1 MPTPRGVYAGVA
13 AATVMGQFGI
23 IFAPF
28 LLPFAMAHLGV
39 ENLVASR
46 LITCE
51 LLVYL
56 VTALVTSSPS
66 RFSARPVAVIG
77 CALYAAGSFATAM
90 APGVELFLLARL
102 FCGIGGGMA
111 LVAANRATASHHNYD
126 RLLAVALV
134 TVIVVAVGSLLL
146 VPTIFE
152 QSGASAA
159 YIALGSLAAVA
170 AAISFGVRRGNRIV
184 GRPHGLR
191 FGAAAW
197 LLVGA
202 YFLSRL
208 SDAALWPYIE
218 TFGGR
223 VGFGPSAVGV
233 ILAGTTLLSVAA
245 LVFALRIKVFGGI
258 VALFLG
264 TLLAKA
270 AVPLIM
276 LLSPD
281 QPSYVV
287 AQIILAATVVLA
299 GQLFLTRLSLIDSG
313 GRLAGFGSTAGIAA
327 DTGGLPVTAE
337 VFAAGSFAG
346 VAALSAG
353 IGVLALVIC
362 AIAFASHVRI
372 ARAGGGA

>member
-1 MPTPRGVYAGVA
+1 MPTPRSVYAGVA

-28 LLPFAMAHLGV
+28 LLPFAMAHLGI

-46 LITCE
+46 LIAGE

-56 VTALVTSSPS
+56 VTALVTSSPA
-66 RFSARPVAVIG
+66 RFNARPVAVTG
-77 CALYAAGSFATAM
+77 CALYAVGSFATAL

-102 FCGIGGGMA
+102 LCGIGGGMA

-134 TVIVVAVGSLLL
+134 SVIVVAVVSLVL
-146 VPTIFE
+146 VPTVYE
-152 QSGASAA
+152 QFGAWAA
-159 YIALGSLAAVA
+159 YTALGTLAAAA
-170 AAISFGVRRGNRIV
+170 AAISFGVRQGERVV
-184 GRPHGLR
+184 GRSGGLR
-191 FGAAAW
+191 FGVAAW

-233 ILAGTTLLSVAA
+233 ILAATTLISIVGPL
-245 LVFALRIKVFGGI
+245 LALRVKAFAGI
-258 VALFLG
+258 IVLFLG
-264 TLLAKA
+264 TLAGKA

-276 LLSPD
+276 LLIPN
-281 QPSYVV
+281 QPAYVV
-287 AQIILAATVVLA
+287 AQIILATTIVLT
-299 GQLFLTRLSLIDSG
+299 GQLFLTRLSSIDAG
-313 GRLAGFGSTAGIAA
+313 GRLVGFGSTAGIAA

-337 VFAAGSFAG
+337 VFAAGSFVG

-353 IGVLALVIC
+353 IGVLALVLC
-362 AIAFASHVRI
+362 AIAFVGHVRT
-372 ARAGGGA
+372 ARTGDGA